1 MPRVKLLSHTAD
13 PERLV
18 AIAAR
23 VCYSPDVFDVIS
35 DKLSPGKIAR
45 LVRQMVDTGH
55 HSTLEHSSY
64 TFGIAGLSRVAS
76 HQLVR
81 HRIASFSQ
89 ASQRYISLEECFD
102 FETPL
107 EIQKDSVANT
117 LYQDSMKTSHETY
130 RKLVNSG
137 ISKEDA
143 RFVLPGA
150 ARSQI
155 IVTMNARSLLNFFTL
170 RTCERAQK
178 EIRMVARKMLA
189 LVREVAPNIFYK
201 AGPACDALGY
211 CPDDFRDCPKHPST
225 HNRHKIP
232 ESSLHE
238 NCPPCQEAE
247 DL

>member
-1 MPRVKLLSHTAD
+1 
-13 PERLV
+13 
-18 AIAAR
+18 
-23 VCYSPDVFDVIS
+23 
-35 DKLSPGKIAR
+35 
-45 LVRQMVDTGH
+45 MVDTGH

-64 TFGIAGLSRVAS
+64 TFGVAGLSRVAS

-107 EIQKDSVANT
+107 EIYKNEEAKKLFLQAMESAHD
-117 LYQDSMKTSHETY
+117 TY
-130 RKLVNSG
+130 RKLVHDG

-211 CPDDFRDCPKHPST
+211 CPDDYRQCPKHPSSAGLG
-225 HNRHKIP
+225 NKRK
-232 ESSLHE
+232 
-238 NCPPCQEAE
+238 A
-247 DL
+247 

>member
-1 MPRVKLLSHTAD
+1 MPQVKLLSHTAD

-18 AIAAR
+18 ATAAR
-23 VCYSPDVFDVIS
+23 VCYSPDGFDMIS
-35 DKLSPGKIAR
+35 DKLSKKKIGR

-107 EIQKDSVANT
+107 EIHKDERAREVFLN
-117 LYQDSMKTSHETY
+117 SMKSSHETY
-130 RKLVNSG
+130 RQLVQSG

-211 CPDDFRDCPKHPST
+211 CPDDFRDCPKHPTAS
-225 HNRHKIP
+225 RK
-232 ESSLHE
+232 
-238 NCPPCQEAE
+238 
-247 DL
+247 